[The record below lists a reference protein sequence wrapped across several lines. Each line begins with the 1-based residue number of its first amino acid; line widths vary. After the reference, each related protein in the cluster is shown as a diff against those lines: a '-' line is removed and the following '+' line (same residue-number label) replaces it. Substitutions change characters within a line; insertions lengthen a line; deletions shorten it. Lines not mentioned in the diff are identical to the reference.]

1 MQFRLS
7 APELDLSVDV
17 RLRSFGERWI
27 AVAEIAGDRELGL
40 GASAREALAAALTSL
55 GEAATTALLADPA
68 LFGPSTA
75 VIAAENVR
83 RQRSS

>member
-40 GASAREALAAALTSL
+40 GATAREALTAALASL
-55 GEAATTALLADPA
+55 GEAASVALLADPA
-68 LFGPSTA
+68 LFGPSSA
-75 VIAAENVR
+75 VVAAEAGR
-83 RQRSS
+83 RPTG